1 MKVQIAETFATY
13 LSLALAHRHVTYTRL
28 KTIMKMKLSLKALN
42 ACTEEYTGYFRM
54 VVLLLLR
61 RSLALRSGITSKEK
75 KGLNQVMYRLSK
87 TIPKGRAVLLFLLF
101 SQECDT
107 LADTFKDFCRYFEG
121 PNQLVNVS
129 ENSDMVKDW
138 VRKLSSACLEEH
150 ELRERGVVGMQ
161 WTEFRE
167 CM

>member
-1 MKVQIAETFATY
+1 MHRRIHWIFANGCTT
-13 LSLALAHRHVTYTRL
+13 LTKEKFSLTQWNNFKR
-28 KTIMKMKLSLKALN
+28 
-42 ACTEEYTGYFRM
+42 
-54 VVLLLLR
+54 
-61 RSLALRSGITSKEK
+61 K

-107 LADTFKDFCRYFEG
+107 LADTFKDFCMYF
-121 PNQLVNVS
+121 NQLVYVS

-150 ELRERGVVGMQ
+150 KLRERGVVGMQ
-161 WTEFRE
+161 RTEFRE
-167 CM
+167 CMQQLISGVDR